1 MRLSSVGWLFLL
13 ACLLVLSSCTSDRD
27 RLARQDDA
35 SAVKDELTYSGAP
48 KTDAELQ
55 EILADPKVRDA
66 VLRSMKVLPVPWLES
81 VTRTAS
87 CGDFDHCASAGGF
100 LDVVFFGASLTWGA
114 NATDPNLTSYRG
126 VIARRLEE
134 RYPRARFRF
143 YDAAIGG
150 TGSQLGVFRL
160 ERDVLRRK
168 PDLVFLDFSANDDIY
183 SDTPETLASYEAIVR
198 RLVAEAKAPVVMV
211 IFPFQWN
218 VAQGNTNGMK
228 RRDAHLRIAD
238 AYNVPV
244 GDAITLG
251 QRRVK
256 EGTMAIPE
264 IWPTDGVHPGDS
276 GYWMFANAAW
286 GAFLDGV
293 EKKRVCSA
301 PPKMLHADTYMTSAR
316 VRLSTLGKLPAGW
329 RVGSPNLTSA
339 WYDALMSR
347 WLDDVVI
354 AANRSKAVDP
364 ATKKEST
371 APQKVE
377 RLRVRFNGSMA
388 LLFGEKTPKS
398 CRYRVWLDGKIVEHK
413 EGQPPKV
420 LDSFDASS
428 KQFGGNVHLTQV
440 IAEGLDPK
448 ADHTL
453 EVEPLFAGDEE
464 QELRIESLCVAGG
477 AAKVWREE

>member
-1 MRLSSVGWLFLL
+1 VARSWANAL
-13 ACLLVLSSCTSDRD
+13 A
-27 RLARQDDA
+27 
-35 SAVKDELTYSGAP
+35 
-48 KTDAELQ
+48 
-55 EILADPKVRDA
+55 ILAVA
-66 VLRSMKVLPVPWLES
+66 VGL
-81 VTRTAS
+81 AS
-87 CGDFDHCASAGGF
+87 CGLLPDRDQIEREAYARHEIELGEAVASVGTLRGDLKTAWTLLERMGADAISFRGFDRRAMVGQR
-100 LDVVFFGASLTWGA
+100 LNVVFFGASLTWGA
-114 NATDPNLTSYRG
+114 NATEPNLTSYRG
-126 VIARRLEE
+126 AIAEKLAE
-134 RYPRARFRF
+134 RYPNAHLKF
-143 YDAAIGG
+143 YDTAIGG

-160 ERDVLRRK
+160 ERDVLKRK

-198 RLVAEAKAPVVMV
+198 RLVAEAKVPVVMV

-218 VAQGNTNGMK
+218 VAQGNTDGMK

-238 AYNVPV
+238 AYHVPV
-244 GDAITLG
+244 GDAIALG

-256 EGTMAIPE
+256 EGTITIAE
-264 IWPTDGVHPGDS
+264 IWPTDGVHPGNV
-276 GYWMFANAAW
+276 GYRMFADAAW
-286 GAFLDGV
+286 QAFLNGV
-293 EKKRVCSA
+293 EKQRVCAA
-301 PPKMLHADTYMTSAR
+301 PPKMLHAETYMTSAR
-316 VRLSTLGKLPAGW
+316 VRLSTLGKLPGGW

-354 AANRSKAVDP
+354 ASNRSKAADP
-364 ATKKEST
+364 TTKKET
-371 APQKVE
+371 TGPQKAE

-398 CRYRVWLDGKIVEHK
+398 CRYRVWLDGKAVEHK

-440 IAEGLDPK
+440 VAEGLDPK

-453 EVEPLFAGDEE
+453 EIEPLFAGDEE
-464 QELRIESLCVAGG
+464 QELRIESVCVAGG
-477 AAKVWREE
+477 QAKVWRAE